1 MDYRGL
7 NIFVYLCFGRDTALH
22 YLDHKCFFWMNTRIY
37 LLLVFFGLGFCFGQ
51 ENNNPV
57 EDSLLRELR
66 FVKEDSL
73 KINLYDQLRR
83 ATVYSDPV
91 QSEKYTLQQLD
102 LAEKK
107 KDSFQ
112 IAIAHFYLGNAQINN
127 GNTPKAI
134 DYYLKAAY
142 YFEQVDYDPPRLSS
156 VFNGIAAAYE
166 SDFNDS
172 LSMVYYRK
180 SYDLSKSVEDKRRM
194 GIALINMGNVMERK
208 GEWEQTIAYLEEA
221 IRLLREADATIYIS
235 SAYVNLISAYVQTNR
250 LDEAQALINA
260 EMKLLDPEQDVLLYA
275 KLIENQGSLLA
286 KQGRLREGINH
297 LRQAYELFTTH
308 GFQKEKV
315 NLYPVLIDALYRT
328 GDYKAASELQFE
340 YNTVKDSLFTFE
352 KNKSLAEALQ
362 KYESAK
368 KDKLLLEQQLELD
381 QESRQ
386 KELIT
391 YGLFVLIAFTL
402 GGFLFFKKRLAYQK
416 TIRQQETVM
425 QEQKIL
431 ELTQKNKLTAL
442 HSMLAGQEHE
452 RQRIAKDLHD
462 SLGGL
467 LSSVKAHFSKF
478 QVLNTPEVVPELSSQ
493 TGHLI
498 DEACLE
504 VRRISHN
511 MMPHALS
518 VSGLKGALEDMVFRL
533 NSLEYQVELDLR
545 FSEETL
551 DQVKKNTI
559 YRLVQEL
566 ISNIQ
571 KHAEATEIFIQLFE
585 HEGQFHL
592 TVEDNGKGFDYQ
604 QSLEGSGIGLQSINS
619 RVEFLDGQIIW
630 DSVSGTGTTVT
641 IHFPI

>member
-1 MDYRGL
+1 
-7 NIFVYLCFGRDTALH
+7 
-22 YLDHKCFFWMNTRIY
+22 MNTRIY
-37 LLLVFFGLGFCFGQ
+37 LLLVFFSLGLCFGQ

-66 FVKEDSL
+66 IVKDDSL

-91 QSEKYTLQQLD
+91 QSEKYTLEYLK
-102 LAEKK
+102 LVEKI

-112 IAIAHFYLGNAQINN
+112 IAIAHYYLGNAHITN
-127 GNTPKAI
+127 GNTHKAI
-134 DYYLKAAY
+134 DFYLKSAY
-142 YFEQVDYDPPRLSS
+142 YFEQVNYDPPRLSS
-156 VFNGIAAAYE
+156 VYNGIAAAYE
-166 SDFNDS
+166 SDYNDS
-172 LSMVYYRK
+172 LSMVYYNK
-180 SYDLSKSVEDKRRM
+180 SYELSKSVDDKRRM

-208 GEWEQTIAYLEEA
+208 GDWEQTIAYLEEA
-221 IRLLREADATIYIS
+221 ISLLREADATAYIS
-235 SAYVNLISAYVQTNR
+235 GAHVNLISAYVQSDQ
-250 LDEAQALINA
+250 LDKAQSLIDI
-260 EMKLLDPEQDVLLYA
+260 EMQQLDSEQDLLLYSKLL
-275 KLIENQGSLLA
+275 ENQGRLWV
-286 KQGRLREGINH
+286 KQGNLDTGLRY
-297 LRQAYELFTTH
+297 LRKAYTIFSTH
-308 GFQKEKV
+308 GFQKEKM
-315 NLYPVLIDALYRT
+315 NLYPVLIDAHYRQRE
-328 GDYKAASELQFE
+328 YKEASELQFE
-340 YNTVKDSLFTFE
+340 YSAIKDSIFTFE

-362 KYESAK
+362 KYESEK
-368 KDKLLLEQQLELD
+368 KDKILLANQLEID
-381 QESRQ
+381 RQNRQ

-402 GGFLFFKKRLAYQK
+402 GGFVFFKKRLAYQK
-416 TIRQQETVM
+416 TIQHQQAVL

-442 HSMLAGQEHE
+442 HSMLSGQEHE

-478 QVLNTPEVVPELSSQ
+478 QVQNIQEAVSELSSQ

-511 MMPHALS
+511 MMPQALS
-518 VSGLKGALEDMVFRL
+518 VSGLTGALEDMVFRL
-533 NSLEYQVELDLR
+533 NSLQYQVELDLR
-545 FSEETL
+545 FHEDEL

-585 HEGQFHL
+585 HEGQYHL

-604 QSLEGSGIGLQSINS
+604 QSILGSGIGLQSINS

-630 DSVSGTGTTVT
+630 DSVSGSGTTIT